1 MFAAALMAEK
11 GVVVVA
17 AAVVVV
23 AADEVEGAEVEDD
36 AFDVDAVAGVEFA
49 TGFRFWIRR

>member
-1 MFAAALMAEK
+1 MAEK